1 MSGYPYY
8 PKNCSTGIG
17 SRATGGARGS
27 RKATW
32 DPCGAWGTIEN
43 LEGWRKTM
51 NLNCPNCSSPDTQ
64 KLSLA
69 MNKGGLMEM
78 GAKFGVAYAANIWI
92 PVASVFFAII
102 FGIVFGMFNTYLGI
116 IAFCA
121 VLYAGWA
128 GRKWLKAKTKS
139 KFADVPP
146 AMKQNGFQCNR
157 CEHLF
162 IPAA

>member
-1 MSGYPYY
+1 MGQD
-8 PKNCSTGIG
+8 
-17 SRATGGARGS
+17 R
-27 RKATW
+27 
-32 DPCGAWGTIEN
+32 N
-43 LEGWRKTM
+43 LKGWRKTM

-64 KLSLA
+64 KLSLV

-102 FGIVFGMFNTYLGI
+102 FGIVFGMFNTYLGV

-157 CEHLF
+157 CEHMF